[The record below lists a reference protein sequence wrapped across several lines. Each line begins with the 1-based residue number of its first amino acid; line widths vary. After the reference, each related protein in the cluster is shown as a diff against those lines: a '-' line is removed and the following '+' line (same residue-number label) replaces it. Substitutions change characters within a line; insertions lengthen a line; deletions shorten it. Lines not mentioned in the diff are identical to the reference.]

1 MYHFIQQSLIQYLWS
16 IALPIL
22 MSLITFTYEIN
33 SATAALFVIMCWRH
47 SPLSPL
53 ARHHARRTCD
63 NYSHSSLLHS
73 PFWIIHSP
81 FTLSLSPS
89 PSVPSAFSLLLYP
102 FSLLLLH
109 CLSRVIPLCFS
120 SLKGAKTCPSSTKG
134 SGECGTTACRESLI
148 LYYFLYWCIWTL
160 RVISNLIPHWP
171 YTTPLLTSHRTIRS
185 ISEWIQI
192 HATQVTLDL
201 SDMDYTETF
210 HSETTNEEK

>member
-47 SPLSPL
+47 SPLSLL

-63 NYSHSSLLHS
+63 NYSHSFLLHS

-81 FTLSLSPS
+81 FTLSLSPY

-109 CLSRVIPLCFS
+109 CLSRVIPHCFS

-134 SGECGTTACRESLI
+134 SGECGTRLPAGSPLSFITSSIGASEHFMSSLTWSLI
-148 LYYFLYWCIWTL
+148 DPTLLLYWQHTGPYGLSLSGSRSMPL
-160 RVISNLIPHWP
+160 RWP
-171 YTTPLLTSHRTIRS
+171 
-185 ISEWIQI
+185 
-192 HATQVTLDL
+192 
-201 SDMDYTETF
+201 
-210 HSETTNEEK
+210 